1 MTYLRLNGGAIVRV
15 PMTVED
21 LEDALQDALERGTM
35 LKLRSSD
42 GRRVLINPTHIV
54 YVEERT
60 EATAAEGPDAL
71 TSRDLEATPAG

>member
-21 LEDALQDALERGTM
+21 LEDALQQAIEHGTL

-42 GRRVLINPTHIV
+42 GRRILINPTHIV

-60 EATAAEGPDAL
+60 EAGGPEESQEL
-71 TSRDLEATPAG
+71 TSRDLEVAPAG